1 MFRTTFFALAAF
13 VSTLSQ
19 GHAETWIEGT
29 VTHIRDVDTIEVA
42 NIPIRLNGLDG
53 PELSEQGGKAAKDW
67 MINLVAGVTLKCAL
81 NGDKTYDRLVG
92 RCFLTNGT
100 DIAALAVQQGH
111 ARDCPRYSGGR
122 YAMYETRQ
130 SQNLIPH
137 KYCR

>member
-1 MFRTTFFALAAF
+1 MLRNTFFALTVLVSSVTPAF
-13 VSTLSQ
+13 
-19 GHAETWIEGT
+19 ADTWIEGT

-42 NIPIRLNGLDG
+42 DIPIRLNGLDG
-53 PELSEQGGKAAKDW
+53 PELSEKGGKAAKEW
-67 MINLVAGVTLKCAL
+67 MNNLVADATLKCAL

-92 RCFLTNGT
+92 SCYLNDGT

-122 YAMYETRQ
+122 YSAFETNK
-130 SQNLIPH
+130 SQQLILH